1 VHAGEAQKPL
11 SKRAKYDEIMEKGNQ
26 RTKLAFGEQKQAPK
40 IEEASFMDDEADDS
54 FLNAA
59 LAKARRLNRLRE
71 MNKTAKGAD
80 AVVEAVKSMTV
91 EVQNTDQSSGTMSF
105 SVDDTREFSRALRAR
120 TEQKQR
126 EAKKQP
132 EASNKLDTAQ
142 VKSESAE
149 ANKEKVE
156 VEELEEDVDVDMEEL
171 AKEVKTDDIESGAL
185 EGSTA
190 ASKAGVGRGLSS
202 FVSML
207 RTTGE
212 IKGKHGG
219 KEELRGRAK
228 DERNYDIYEPLDLS
242 KVVTIGKNATDKD
255 REFANREI
263 KLEYRDKHG
272 RLLTQK
278 DAYRELCYQFHGH
291 GASKKKEEKRLKQIA
306 REQAEARLAS
316 RQVSAARDGKTAAT
330 TLGALKAT
338 QKATGKAF
346 IVHKT

>member
-1 VHAGEAQKPL
+1 
-11 SKRAKYDEIMEKGNQ
+11 
-26 RTKLAFGEQKQAPK
+26 
-40 IEEASFMDDEADDS
+40 
-54 FLNAA
+54 
-59 LAKARRLNRLRE
+59 
-71 MNKTAKGAD
+71 
-80 AVVEAVKSMTV
+80 
-91 EVQNTDQSSGTMSF
+91 
-105 SVDDTREFSRALRAR
+105 
-120 TEQKQR
+120 
-126 EAKKQP
+126 
-132 EASNKLDTAQ
+132 
-142 VKSESAE
+142 
-149 ANKEKVE
+149 
-156 VEELEEDVDVDMEEL
+156 
-171 AKEVKTDDIESGAL
+171 
-185 EGSTA
+185 
-190 ASKAGVGRGLSS
+190 
-202 FVSML
+202 ML

>member
-1 VHAGEAQKPL
+1 MM
-11 SKRAKYDEIMEKGNQ
+11 DE
-26 RTKLAFGEQKQAPK
+26 
-40 IEEASFMDDEADDS
+40 EEDDS

-59 LAKARRLNRLRE
+59 LAKARRLNKLRA
-71 MNKTAKGAD
+71 MNKGAKGAD
-80 AVVEAVKSMTV
+80 AVAEALKSTATA
-91 EVQNTDQSSGTMSF
+91 ETTAEPSSGTLSF

-126 EAKKQP
+126 ETQKQKQEDLDSVP
-132 EASNKLDTAQ
+132 VKTEAIEEK
-142 VKSESAE
+142 E
-149 ANKEKVE
+149 EKVQVE
-156 VEELEEDVDVDMEEL
+156 DVEEDEDVDMEEL
-171 AKEVKTDDIESGAL
+171 AKEVKTDDLDAGEA
-185 EGSTA
+185 EGST

-207 RTTGE
+207 KTTGE

-228 DERNYDIYEPLDLS
+228 DERNYEIYEPLDLS
-242 KVVTIGKNATDKD
+242 KVVKVGKNATDKD
-255 REFANREI
+255 KEFANREI

-316 RQVSAARDGKTAAT
+316 RQVSAARDGGSAAT
-330 TLGALKAT
+330 TLGALRAT

-346 IVHKT
+346 VVHKS